1 MKLLTLFR
9 TGIGIIGPARPIILY
24 HKPTARCD
32 CRCQFCDFW
41 VHQPQQDDA
50 LPTGK
55 ILSLLGQARAA
66 GMTMYTV
73 WGGEPLLVEP
83 LPEWLGRASKLGMMT
98 TVCTSGFRLPERA
111 PELAANVDQLLLSLE
126 AVGARQDQIRATP
139 GLFDRL
145 TRGLHE
151 FKRRSQ
157 GDVIIWSNLSRAN
170 RDQVEAIARLA
181 KDEKVGLEFFPMT
194 LYPGYN
200 EKLVFD
206 QRERGEVF
214 SEVLALK
221 RRGYPIYNTFYALE
235 LMRSGRPFQCNLAR
249 LAVQVDSNGDLY
261 ACEPRVIPDLAPYG
275 RLGELDLKSFPASEA
290 YRQARVRLA
299 GCNAC
304 LLPCVANM
312 ADSLLLQAL
321 RRLFNRFYYRSYF

>member
-1 MKLLTLFR
+1 MKLRALFR
-9 TGIGIIGPARPIILY
+9 TGMGIIGPARPLILY

-32 CRCQFCDFW
+32 CRCKFCDFW

-50 LPTGK
+50 LPTEK

-111 PELAANVDQLLLSLE
+111 PELAANVNQLLLSLE

-151 FKRRSQ
+151 FKRRSK

-170 RDQVEAIARLA
+170 RDQVEEIARLA
-181 KDEKVGLEFFPMT
+181 KDEKVGLEFFPMS

-206 QRERGEVF
+206 HRERGEVF

-221 RRGYPIYNTFYALE
+221 RRGYPISNTFYALE

-290 YRQARVRLA
+290 YRQARMRLA
-299 GCNAC
+299 SCNAC

-321 RRLFNRFYYRSYF
+321 RRLFNRFYYRSHF